1 MSKLEQSSSG
11 SYEISIKE
19 KDKLLIC
26 LIGRIDIVTT
36 PSILKNLLFE
46 VKSKSWHAI
55 TIDLNRVS
63 YFDDFGALVLNEV
76 KKLALATGSKFNII
90 NADSKTE
97 NILSIVNLDTDQKNT
112 SKTRKDS
119 SNFIIRSGDL
129 TLKTLF
135 NVRYMVSFLGSVIL
149 SFMHVFSHP
158 KSLRLNDTI
167 NFMEKTG
174 VNAIPIVALISFL
187 LGSVMAF
194 MSSLQLAQFGANI
207 YVASLVSIA
216 MVSELGPIMTAIVV
230 AGRSGSAFAA
240 EIGTMKISEEVDA
253 LFIMG
258 FSPTLFLAVPRIV
271 ALIIVLPLLTLFSDI
286 FAIAG
291 GLLVGVS
298 LLDLTTSSYVAQTL
312 KTLTLF
318 EVAWGM
324 SKSIVFA
331 ALIAWIGCL
340 RGFQTRGGSDAVG
353 NAATSAVVSSI
364 FLIILFDSFFAVARS
379 YLR

>member
-1 MSKLEQSSSG
+1 MTKFEQLSSG

-19 KDKLLIC
+19 KGKVIIC
-26 LIGRIDIVTT
+26 LIGRIDVETT
-36 PSILKNLLFE
+36 PSILKKLLPE
-46 VKSKSWHAI
+46 VKSKSWRSVI
-55 TIDLNRVS
+55 IDLNNVS
-63 YFDDFGALVLNEV
+63 YFDDFGALVLFEL
-76 KKLALATGSKFNII
+76 KKIALAGNGKFNII
-90 NADSKTE
+90 NAHSKTKE
-97 NILSIVNLDTDQKNT
+97 ILSIVNFDTDQKLT
-112 SKTRKDS
+112 SLTRKDS
-119 SNFIIRSGDL
+119 SNIITRSGDV
-129 TLKTLF
+129 TLQSLF

-149 SFMHVFSHP
+149 SFVHIFFHP

-167 NFMEKTG
+167 SCMEKTG

-194 MSSLQLAQFGANI
+194 MSSLQLEQFGANI

-271 ALIIVLPLLTLFSDI
+271 ALIIVVPLLTLFSDI

-298 LLDLTTSSYVAQTL
+298 LLDLTMSSYIAQTL

-318 EVAWGM
+318 EVVWGL
-324 SKSIVFA
+324 SKSMVFA

-379 YLR
+379 FWG